1 MKVSITTSNDEKS
14 SSTVTTA
21 THSSTYPSAV
31 YYPKYTTTSKVLN
44 NMANASSS
52 SNAMNVSSYSINN
65 KLRTGLHEF
74 SLSRP
79 SSARSFSSSISTGS
93 TSSQAFV
100 ALKMERD
107 LLERMVQERDEK
119 IKTLQKT
126 NDIQKNFIDG
136 LQVKHDKE
144 QERQKQEATRQ
155 KLYLQSITHEKNLIK
170 AQFNVLQKE
179 NKKIKDDP
187 IRIALISPP
196 ESPASKSSVKS
207 GTNSQ
212 LFPDVD
218 GSAIVDSKD
227 DDSLDSL
234 ESETELVS
242 SSPKIKILDGDQR
255 CLVLQ
260 SQLYQA
266 MSSLSSLQQQVTTMK
281 NNYDEI
287 VNSLQRELLE
297 VEEAK
302 TKIEVKLLSRM
313 TVLEREKTIV
323 EELLQSK
330 IRAKDSRL
338 RRLEKRVQKMDR
350 IADDESLDEEDEEEV
365 KKVSYA
371 QHGEEDDSISGLNGD
386 DDEGSETTKNV
397 SNIQPRTDIN
407 NGRHQEVHELLSE
420 LEMLSAHSSSRRLFS
435 NGIE

>member
-1 MKVSITTSNDEKS
+1 
-14 SSTVTTA
+14 
-21 THSSTYPSAV
+21 
-31 YYPKYTTTSKVLN
+31 
-44 NMANASSS
+44 
-52 SNAMNVSSYSINN
+52 
-65 KLRTGLHEF
+65 
-74 SLSRP
+74 
-79 SSARSFSSSISTGS
+79 
-93 TSSQAFV
+93 
-100 ALKMERD
+100 
-107 LLERMVQERDEK
+107 
-119 IKTLQKT
+119 
-126 NDIQKNFIDG
+126 
-136 LQVKHDKE
+136 
-144 QERQKQEATRQ
+144 
-155 KLYLQSITHEKNLIK
+155 
-170 AQFNVLQKE
+170 
-179 NKKIKDDP
+179 
-187 IRIALISPP
+187 
-196 ESPASKSSVKS
+196 
-207 GTNSQ
+207 
-212 LFPDVD
+212 
-218 GSAIVDSKD
+218 
-227 DDSLDSL
+227 
-234 ESETELVS
+234 
-242 SSPKIKILDGDQR
+242 
-255 CLVLQ
+255 
-260 SQLYQA
+260 
-266 MSSLSSLQQQVTTMK
+266 MK